1 MKAIRLVLSLS
12 LVMAF
17 TASARETITTDAGFY
32 SYSSTSSDTFTSSS
46 INSFTLHNVLTDI
59 VFSSG
64 DDSDPDSLITLA
76 LQSLEIKPYI
86 TALADNARIS
96 ELSTVQWYVI
106 RGPPLVS

>member
-17 TASARETITTDAGFY
+17 TAVASETVVIGTGFD
-32 SYSSTSSDTFTSSS
+32 SHASTPADTFTSQSN
-46 INSFTLHNVLTDI
+46 NSFTLQNVLTDI

-64 DDSDPDSLITLA
+64 EDSDPDSLMTLA
-76 LQSLEIKPYI
+76 LKSLVIKPYI

-96 ELSTVQWYVI
+96 EFSNAQWYVI
-106 RGPPLVS
+106 RGPPLV